1 MRAKLLVLTLLLV
14 LTGLLAGC
22 SESHAYESRRKQ
34 LQDQDRKWAHEE
46 KMAKIKAGQLTR
58 KEQEEFAEMVADKV
72 VERLNN
78 EEIGEGHRD

>member
-14 LTGLLAGC
+14 LTGLLAAC
-22 SESHAYESRRKQ
+22 SESHAGRVAR
-34 LQDQDRKWAHEE
+34 LHDQDRRWAHEE
-46 KMAKIKAGQLTR
+46 RMAKIKAGQLTR
-58 KEQEEFAEMVADKV
+58 KEQQEFAEMVADKV